1 MAKKTIKREDFDTFK
16 AEEVSEVK
24 ETKKKEDKLNVKQ
37 AAIYFKVNETF
48 KPVMLKKFKDSVMT
62 VKSWSSALTKE
73 KINF

>member
-1 MAKKTIKREDFDTFK
+1 MTKKAIKREYSDTFK
-16 AEEVSEVK
+16 EEVSEVK
-24 ETKKKEDKLNVKQ
+24 ETKKKEEKLNVKQ

>member
-1 MAKKTIKREDFDTFK
+1 MTKKAIKREDFDTFDK
-16 AEEVSEVK
+16 EEVK
-24 ETKKKEDKLNVKQ
+24 ETKKKEEKLNVKQ

-48 KPVMLKKFKDSVMT
+48 KPVMFKKFKDSVMT